1 MLAQTVPFL
10 FAQLGVLQLLMLWP
24 GLLTLDRLVVWAA
37 SGRLR
42 DAAGIGAGV
51 AVTYLTCGYFAV
63 LLVLCALLASPLL
76 VERAWFADWRHR
88 LAGVAVAVACA
99 APLVPFALGQQRR
112 LDDIRWTDA
121 TIRLNSA
128 SWSSLAPGGSD
139 FAGFALVGL
148 GLVGA
153 VAARR
158 RPAARFLMGL
168 AVVATVA
175 ALGLRLELA
184 GWRPYGVLV
193 DHVAAFSHL
202 RSPFRATALAQVSL
216 AVLAGLGIDVL
227 WSSKDRTIG
236 PVVVGVALVLA
247 LVTVDVGP
255 GDLQRPPDRS
265 TQWITWLDD
274 HPGGAVVALPPAP
287 GQAEEDF
294 EATTAAMVQSLEHGH
309 PLVNGYSGFFPD
321 RDEGLRARLERFP
334 EPTVV
339 AELRDLGV
347 DYAVADPS
355 WWTDQ
360 QAADARSLGLGI
372 LSSDPTGILL
382 DLRGR

>member
-1 MLAQTVPFL
+1 M
-10 FAQLGVLQLLMLWP
+10 
-24 GLLTLDRLVVWAA
+24 
-37 SGRLR
+37 
-42 DAAGIGAGV
+42 
-51 AVTYLTCGYFAV
+51 
-63 LLVLCALLASPLL
+63 
-76 VERAWFADWRHR
+76 
-88 LAGVAVAVACA
+88 
-99 APLVPFALGQQRR
+99 
-112 LDDIRWTDA
+112 
-121 TIRLNSA
+121 
-128 SWSSLAPGGSD
+128 
-139 FAGFALVGL
+139 
-148 GLVGA
+148 
-153 VAARR
+153 
-158 RPAARFLMGL
+158 
-168 AVVATVA
+168 
-175 ALGLRLELA
+175 
-184 GWRPYGVLV
+184 
-193 DHVAAFSHL
+193 
-202 RSPFRATALAQVSL
+202 
-216 AVLAGLGIDVL
+216 GIDAL

-236 PVVVGVALVLA
+236 PVVVGAALVLA

-265 TQWITWLDD
+265 TRWVTWLDD

-321 RDEGLRARLERFP
+321 RDEDLRARLERFP
-334 EPTVV
+334 EPTVL

-360 QAADARSLGLGI
+360 QAADARSLGLRI